1 MKRNLLPLLGIAF
14 VVALAA
20 SGIFYGLFV
29 GQLKQASRNLA
40 AQQILV
46 FSHTIERGVVLKPA
60 DLKLSSWPGALPP
73 GSHSQISDAVGKTVY
88 SSVQENEPITDLQ
101 LSPQKAGGG
110 LGITR
115 GMRALSIKV
124 VHSSGLIPFLRA
136 GDHIDIQAVQA
147 HNNGGA
153 ALRTILQNVEVLG
166 VHVPEGTRAQ
176 FVTATVTV
184 LAAPEDADRVAMAD
198 SAASIRILLRNSLD
212 DEKGARPSVA
222 LASLFSQTERHP
234 EQFARAAVNIREE
247 RVDLIV
253 RVAALS
259 SGLSPGNAL
268 QIQAVPNSELEA
280 APGPSLGPSL
290 GTFKDLASAHVMASN
305 LQAGLVRPGRQ
316 WVTLPGNE
324 CGLSIRLQ
332 RIPTQDHSLRLR
344 IQPEVTLPFGPS
356 GVSTRRAVADVNL
369 YDDQTLVISGLADP
383 GVAPSLAEI
392 LFGRPDAGQLAVF
405 ITAATTPKAA
415 LAVGRP

>member
-29 GQLKQASRNLA
+29 GQLKQASRNFA
-40 AQQILV
+40 AQQILMS
-46 FSHTIERGVVLKPA
+46 SHTLDRGAVLKPA

-101 LSPQKAGGG
+101 LSSQKAGGG

-124 VHSSGLIPFLRA
+124 VDSSGLIPFLRA
-136 GDHIDIQAVQA
+136 GHHIDIQAVHA
-147 HNNGGA
+147 RNNGDA

-166 VHVPEGTRAQ
+166 VHVPEGTQAQ

-198 SAASIRILLRNSLD
+198 SSASIRILLRNPLD

-234 EQFARAAVNIREE
+234 QQFARAAVNIREE

-253 RVAALS
+253 RVAALTP
-259 SGLSPGNAL
+259 GLSPGNAM
-268 QIQAVPNSELEA
+268 QIQAFPNSELGA
-280 APGPSLGPSL
+280 SLGPSL
-290 GTFKDLASAHVMASN
+290 GAFKDLASARVMASN

-324 CGLSIRLQ
+324 CGLSVRLQ
-332 RIPTQDHSLRLR
+332 RISTRDHSLRLR
-344 IQPEVTLPFGPS
+344 IQPEVTLPFGTA
-356 GVSTRRAVADVNL
+356 GVSTRRAVAEVNL
-369 YDDQTLVISGLADP
+369 SEDQTVVISGLADP
-383 GVAPSLAEI
+383 GVAPSLAEM
-392 LFGRPDAGQLAVF
+392 LFGRSDAGQLAVF
-405 ITAATTPKAA
+405 ITAATAPKAA
-415 LAVGRP
+415 LTVGRP